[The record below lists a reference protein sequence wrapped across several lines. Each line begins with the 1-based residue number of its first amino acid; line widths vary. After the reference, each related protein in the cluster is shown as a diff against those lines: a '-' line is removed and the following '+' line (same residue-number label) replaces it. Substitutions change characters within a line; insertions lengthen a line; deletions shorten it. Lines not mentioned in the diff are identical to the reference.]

1 MKKPRQTGRNAAQE
15 GPAALLLAFSVDHAS
30 RVTGLSKSR
39 LTRWDKLGF
48 FSPEHLDEEDRG
60 NPYGRV
66 YSFRDLVGL
75 RTLKVLT
82 DTYGVPLRELQK
94 AAVELAK
101 RADRPWEK
109 IPLAVL
115 KRKVVFDLDTSP
127 RDADGQQ
134 VLKHI
139 PLPAIAAEV
148 AQRADELR
156 NRDQDRVGMLERRPY
171 VAHNAPVIAGTRI
184 PARAIESFLEEGY
197 SDKAIMA
204 EYPSVTRL
212 DIAAV
217 RNWMRAAA

>member
-1 MKKPRQTGRNAAQE
+1 MKTPRRKGQNAPKE
-15 GPAALLLAFSVDHAS
+15 GPVLLRAFSVDHAA

-39 LTRWDKLGF
+39 LTRWDKLNF

-60 NPYGRV
+60 NPYSRI

-75 RTLKVLT
+75 RTLKILT
-82 DTYGVPLRELQK
+82 DTYRVPLAELKK
-94 AAVELAK
+94 AAVELEK
-101 RADRPWEK
+101 RADRPWER

-139 PLPAIAAEV
+139 PLPTIAEEV
-148 AQRADELR
+148 ARKAEELR
-156 NRDQDRVGMLERRPY
+156 NRDKAKIGLIETRKY

-184 PARAIESFLEEGY
+184 PARAIENFLEEGY
-197 SDKAIMA
+197 SDKAIIA
-204 EYPSVTRL
+204 EYPSITRL

-217 RNWMRAAA
+217 RNRMKAAA

>member
-1 MKKPRQTGRNAAQE
+1 MKKPRRNQQKKAQD
-15 GPAALLLAFSVDHAS
+15 GGVLLMAFSVEHAS
-30 RVTGLSKSR
+30 RVTGLSKAR

-48 FSPEHLDEEDRG
+48 FSPEHLDEDDRG
-60 NPYGRV
+60 NPYARV

-75 RTLKVLT
+75 RTLKLLT
-82 DTYGVPLRELQK
+82 DTYKVPLSELK
-94 AAVELAK
+94 RAAVELEK

-115 KRKVVFDLDTSP
+115 KKKVVFDLDTSP
-127 RDADGQQ
+127 RDVDGQR

-139 PLPAIAAEV
+139 PLPTIAAEV
-148 AQRADELR
+148 AAEAQRLR
-156 NRDQDRVGMLERRPY
+156 NRDQGKVGLIERRPY
-171 VAHNAPVIAGTRI
+171 VSHNAPVIAGTRI

-197 SDKAIMA
+197 SDKAIIA
-204 EYPSVTRL
+204 EYPSITRL

>member
-1 MKKPRQTGRNAAQE
+1 MNAAS
-15 GPAALLLAFSVDHAS
+15 AVLRAFSVDHAV

-39 LTRWDKLGF
+39 LTRWDQLGF

-75 RTLKVLT
+75 RTLQILT
-82 DTYGVPLRELQK
+82 EKYHVPLAELKK
-94 AAVELAK
+94 AAAELAK
-101 RADRPWEK
+101 RADRPWSE

-127 RDADGQQ
+127 RDADGQA

-139 PLPAIAAEV
+139 PLPTIADEV
-148 AQRADELR
+148 AQRANELR
-156 NRDQDRVGMLERRPY
+156 KRDQAKIGLVERRRF
-171 VAHNAPVIAGTRI
+171 VAHNAPVVAGTRI
-184 PARAIESFLEEGY
+184 PARAIESFIEEGF
-197 SDKAIMA
+197 SDKAIIT

-217 RNWMRAAA
+217 RSRMRTAA